1 MRKTVLIFCLV
12 TPLFSQSSVET
23 NVLKKIQE
31 MMQGEDKITFSEL
44 YNSQRFGTEERT
56 FLGRLY
62 EVFFQIPRLLKSE
75 YEQTGKA
82 PTRQQIAGNFG
93 ISDESVDLLLAVMAS
108 DPRVPPL
115 FARNPESKEIKSVNL
130 QNIEAFIHSHGD
142 QSRMTEWEGN
152 PLPTFELTTF
162 QGDRLHSA
170 DLQGKN
176 VLLYFWFTGCPPC
189 EKIAPLLSQLDRQY
203 ASSNFQIIGFNADRV
218 LGLSTA
224 DLERQEYLTRH
235 KVGFLNAHLDQVTR
249 RAFGN
254 VNIYPTLFFVKP
266 DGVIVRHL
274 VNFQNRDTL
283 ERVIAQLTK
292 GE

>member
-1 MRKTVLIFCLV
+1 MRKTILIFCLA

-23 NVLKKIQE
+23 NVLKKVRE
-31 MMQGEDKITFSEL
+31 MVQSEDKIIFSEL
-44 YNSQRFGTEERT
+44 YNSQRFSTAERT

-62 EVFFQIPRLLKSE
+62 EVFFQIPHLLKSE

-82 PTRQQIAGNFG
+82 PTQQQIARSFG
-93 ISDESVDLLLAVMAS
+93 ISRNSVDLLLTVMAS

-130 QNIEAFIHSHGD
+130 QNIETFIHSHGD
-142 QSRMTEWEGN
+142 QSRMTDWERN

-189 EKIAPLLSQLDRQY
+189 ERIAPLLSQLDLQY
-203 ASSNFQIIGFNADRV
+203 ASSNFQVIGFNADRV
-218 LGLSTA
+218 LGLPIT
-224 DLERQEYLTRH
+224 DLERQEHLIRH
-235 KVGFLNAHLDQVTR
+235 KVGFLNTHLDHPTR
-249 RAFGN
+249 QAFSN

-266 DGVIVRHL
+266 DGVIARHL

-283 ERVIAQLTK
+283 DRVIAQLTK